1 MFSRPSFSIRRL
13 IPQRKPDSP
22 EAKAGLH
29 PPGDQEKEPRS
40 RTWPVGNRKG
50 PIPSIDL
57 RRSEDSHRII
67 VLPPL
72 PDTPNSWTGSYHDFC
87 NDTSFTSPRCSPTPP
102 SSSRNFSPQRSPN
115 QTPQT
120 SPQRTPPKSPLLTPR
135 QHDGS
140 PRSRSSS
147 LASAEPSQF
156 PLPISSSSS
165 LPPQHQEDGWP
176 LPSLVSPRDLLGYM
190 DDGVRTQ
197 WLSDDE
203 SQSQRGIQENAQ
215 RTAHGAD
222 DAFRRKESRP
232 GVNRLSTLGFAPSS
246 DTSTRSAAAKRASL
260 ARRTSQRISQSSS
273 KSGRSAATKVPLKT
287 PFSAAPKRL
296 SSVARTKKQRQK
308 KTRRRPRVGVAGP
321 KWTFTE
327 GAKDLFAIRIFNRV
341 EADEMLPESVL
352 REIRM
357 SRATQARLAKK
368 TGGIDTDS
376 DASPIEL
383 DRLLFNE
390 APSPTILLAEHHLP
404 PNTEDDDTT
413 PRPSPTLRSRAE
425 QQNPILAAEDIED
438 RETMKFKAFFRGQGQ
453 HREVQAP
460 SQPPPLPP
468 KNPHRRPLIRQSPP
482 LRPPPPLRQ
491 SPPLRPPPLLFRPSP
506 PLFTIPEMAPDDS
519 KPFLPPLPQ
528 RPRRPPPRARRP
540 STTAHP
546 IYEAADAARLKKLN
560 ELYIILPSTPLVPR
574 LAFRG
579 DAGPVAHA
587 PIFLARADVFR
598 TKLAQAAGG
607 EGDAIDKAELAEYQT
622 AILGGSGDFLDEV
635 VDYTRPSEADEAER
649 EDAVR
654 WFAGF
659 GFAGPGALVGE
670 GDVKVA
676 RALQGQAGVPR
687 GFVKCDPA
695 RRASVQQCRTSSEG
709 TLPPLPPPPHY
720 SSRPPPW
727 PVSSREMQEVGGAMG
742 FRDYYLQQ
750 RRQQQ
755 QWEVQ
760 LRVNPAT
767 ATTSPAAAGGS
778 SSLWRTSAASLPQS
792 PMLDIVVGQDAGGN
806 EYVVPPMGFN
816 LGHDLGDFL
825 KWEAAGYYGSSLA

>member
-22 EAKAGLH
+22 EAKTGLH
-29 PPGDQEKEPRS
+29 PPGDQERS

-50 PIPSIDL
+50 SIPTIDL

-72 PDTPNSWTGSYHDFC
+72 PDTPNSWTGSCHDFC

-102 SSSRNFSPQRSPN
+102 SSSSNFSPQRSPTH
-115 QTPQT
+115 TPQT
-120 SPQRTPPKSPLLTPR
+120 TPQRSPPKSPLLTPR

-147 LASAEPSQF
+147 LASSSPRQF
-156 PLPISSSSS
+156 QLSVSSPPE
-165 LPPQHQEDGWP
+165 LPPQQQEDGWA
-176 LPSLVSPRDLLGYM
+176 LPSLVNPRDLLGYM

-203 SQSQRGIQENAQ
+203 GPSQRNRQEPSQ
-215 RTAHGAD
+215 PTAHGAD
-222 DAFRRKESRP
+222 DTFHRNESRP
-232 GVNRLSTLGFAPSS
+232 GVNRLSTLASS
-246 DTSTRSAAAKRASL
+246 DPSTRSAAAKRASL

-273 KSGRSAATKVPLKT
+273 KSGRSATTKVPLKT

-368 TGGIDTDS
+368 TGGIDADS
-376 DASPIEL
+376 DKSPIEL
-383 DRLLFNE
+383 DRLLFND
-390 APSPTILLAEHHLP
+390 ASSPTIPLVQRHLP
-404 PNTEDDDTT
+404 PKTEEDDTT
-413 PRPSPTLRSRAE
+413 PRPSPTLRPRVEYQPSLP
-425 QQNPILAAEDIED
+425 QQNSIPAADNVED
-438 RETMKFKAFFRGQGQ
+438 RETMKFKSFFRGQSQ

-460 SQPPPLPP
+460 SHPPPLPP
-468 KNPHRRPLIRQSPP
+468 KNPHRRPP
-482 LRPPPPLRQ
+482 LRQPPPLRQ
-491 SPPLRPPPLLFRPSP
+491 SPPLRPSPPLFKPSA
-506 PLFTIPEMAPDDS
+506 PLFTIPETAPDAS

-528 RPRRPPPRARRP
+528 RPRRSPPRARRP
-540 STTAHP
+540 APPPGLGITTPLSTTTTTTP
-546 IYEAADAARLKKLN
+546 LTPTVAARLQKLQD
-560 ELYIILPSTPLVPR
+560 LYIILPSTPHHPR
-574 LAFRG
+574 FTHG
-579 DAGPVAHA
+579 HA
-587 PIFLARADVFR
+587 PIFLARADLFR
-598 TKLAQAAGG
+598 TRLALAAAG
-607 EGDAIDKAELAEYQT
+607 DDRASPIDRAELAEYQA
-622 AILGGSGDFLDEV
+622 AILGGSGDFLGEV

-649 EDAVR
+649 EDARR
-654 WFAGF
+654 WFGGF
-659 GFAGPGALVGE
+659 GFDGPGALVGE

-676 RALQGQAGVPR
+676 RGLVREVQGRMSMG
-687 GFVKCDPA
+687 
-695 RRASVQQCRTSSEG
+695 G
-709 TLPPLPPPPHY
+709 TLGAPPAYSARAPPPPVEG
-720 SSRPPPW
+720 SE
-727 PVSSREMQEVGGAMG
+727 VEMQEVAGATG
-742 FRDYYLQQ
+742 FKDYYLQQ
-750 RRQQQ
+750 RHQQQ
-755 QWEVQ
+755 RGVP
-760 LRVNPAT
+760 LRVDS
-767 ATTSPAAAGGS
+767 ATTTTSSPAGAAGGG
-778 SSLWRTSAASLPQS
+778 SSLWRASAASLPQS

-825 KWEAAGYYGSSLA
+825 KWEADNVFAAGYYGSSVA